1 MSDKIGTFAEL
12 RELIHV
18 SLRTRMNPIATVQMN
33 SRPTA
38 EFSPPP
44 CPKLHVVKDAAE
56 IGMELSTRWEIVNG
70 LSPTD
75 RLIVNPSDSPEARI
89 DNHKPICLDDEQY
102 GWTNG

>member
-56 IGMELSTRWEIVNG
+56 IGMELSTRWASCTAKQKKRSKSERRY
-70 LSPTD
+70 S
-75 RLIVNPSDSPEARI
+75 
-89 DNHKPICLDDEQY
+89 Y
-102 GWTNG
+102 